1 MAITNASRLAD
12 WGAGIGTAGAVI
24 QVDNAND
31 QVGIGTTN
39 PQAMLQIGTGV
50 TVYGN
55 SGIVSATTYYGS
67 GANLTG
73 TATTNNIITGTA
85 ATFTSEVDFNYPIDI
100 NKGVNIT
107 GVTTGLNVSG
117 VGTVG
122 TAVIT
127 SATVG
132 SNVII
137 NSTGITGSGQIATFT
152 TFDGNLSGNITGNCT
167 VSGNLTVQGT
177 TTTIDSETLIV
188 EDKNIGIG
196 STSNASDTTADGGGI
211 TIFGSTDGS
220 NDKTFTWERDTG
232 CFEVN
237 NPFKFKGVT
246 ETVATASTSYVTGS
260 TDRLTLT
267 LDAAAATVY
276 THSQQHGNVGIISI
290 TNVPTDT
297 GKPNGTTVTL
307 LYTQNSAGAA
317 NTTIALGGIGT
328 VMTITGFENGSAVTS
343 IATTALAGSGT
354 TVLASDVAG
363 DVDFISFFVEF
374 KGDSNTDQGSYKVYA
389 TKNGGFR
396 YP

>member
-55 SGIVSATTYYGS
+55 SGIVSATSFYGS
-67 GANLTG
+67 GSNLTG
-73 TATTNNIITGTA
+73 VASTDNIITSTA
-85 ATFTSEVDFNYPIDI
+85 ATFGGEVDFNYPIDI
-100 NKGVNIT
+100 NKGANIT

-137 NSTGITGSGQIATFT
+137 NSTGITGSGQIATFS

-188 EDKNIGIG
+188 EDNNIGI
-196 STSNASDTTADGGGI
+196 
-211 TIFGSTDGS
+211 
-220 NDKTFTWERDTG
+220 
-232 CFEVN
+232 
-237 NPFKFKGVT
+237 
-246 ETVATASTSYVTGS
+246 
-260 TDRLTLT
+260 
-267 LDAAAATVY
+267 
-276 THSQQHGNVGIISI
+276 
-290 TNVPTDT
+290 
-297 GKPNGTTVTL
+297 
-307 LYTQNSAGAA
+307 
-317 NTTIALGGIGT
+317 
-328 VMTITGFENGSAVTS
+328 
-343 IATTALAGSGT
+343 
-354 TVLASDVAG
+354 
-363 DVDFISFFVEF
+363 
-374 KGDSNTDQGSYKVYA
+374 
-389 TKNGGFR
+389 
-396 YP
+396 